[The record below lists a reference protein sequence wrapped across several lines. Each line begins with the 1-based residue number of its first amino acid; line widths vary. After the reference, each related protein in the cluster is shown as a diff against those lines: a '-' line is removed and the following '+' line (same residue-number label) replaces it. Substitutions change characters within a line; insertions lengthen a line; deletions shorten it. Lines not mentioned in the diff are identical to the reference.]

1 MSAIEVY
8 LDNANDL
15 LDSSG
20 SNCSKK
26 AKIFSFKPTELKIK
40 NEQDVEVLMDK
51 IKKNRKTSD
60 NTFNKTSSRSH
71 CILNAYI
78 REMRSK
84 SDDPDCN
91 SYYLH

>member
-78 REMRSK
+78 REMRPK
-84 SDDPDCN
+84 SDDPECN